1 MSIVMNQPAIDTV
14 TQGLRSVSASIE
26 SRFLDV
32 GNHLADA
39 IATIEELTTTFDRL
53 NGALR
58 GDTLHQATQCLT
70 DVMTDIAA
78 MAHTPNGTGPALQRL
93 RGLVGDIQI
102 HVANIAKSVHGISI
116 LAINARI
123 EAVTIGSGGDDFISF
138 TAEISRTIDIA
149 KDRLSDF
156 DLELNEMKTR
166 LNAAHASQQTL
177 VQRQATAVHSI
188 PRRLSVGIETLTER
202 SVNATEAASSVARKY
217 RDVSQRIGQA
227 VAALQIGDS
236 TRQRLEHIEDALA
249 VATRI
254 IAGDWADVAP
264 ADRTALHGLACRLQA
279 EQLEDAVSQ
288 FTLEMGHILGS
299 FRDLTADTQEIRR
312 LGQTAAS
319 AGRGDTF
326 LAAVE
331 DQMAEVRTLIDEL
344 GSASQAA
351 DDVAASVTAAAQRL
365 TGYTATLR
373 SLEEDIRLMGLNTTL
388 KCGRIGAAGRPLMV
402 IAQELRLYARQIA
415 TESEFVA
422 KCLEQLMGVA
432 CHGGMQYRGAS
443 RVGTIADN
451 MGRSTQQLQSAGQDL
466 ADGLLALERDS
477 AHVGN
482 LLRDA
487 TETAGAH
494 EALEQGLR
502 DAAAALA
509 RAEDANAP
517 SDAARMLDAF
527 AHAYTMDRER
537 TVHNRFAAA
546 RGGLPQIVMTQAE
559 CAADALEDC
568 LF

>member
-1 MSIVMNQPAIDTV
+1 MNQPVIATV
-14 TQGLRSVSASIE
+14 AQDLRTVSTSIE

-53 NGALR
+53 NDALR

-70 DVMTDIAA
+70 DVITDIAA
-78 MAHTPNGTGPALQRL
+78 MAHMPDGTSPALRRL
-93 RGLVGDIQI
+93 QNLVGDIQN
-102 HVANIAKSVHGISI
+102 HVGNIAKSVHGISI

-123 EAVTIGSGGDDFISF
+123 EAVTIGAAGDDFISF
-138 TAEISRTIDIA
+138 TAEISRTIDVA
-149 KDRLSDF
+149 KDRLNDF
-156 DLELNEMKTR
+156 GHELDQMKTR
-166 LNAAHASQQTL
+166 LNAAHASQRML
-177 VQRQATAVHSI
+177 AQRQAVAVQSI
-188 PRRLSVGIETLTER
+188 PQRLSVGIETLTER
-202 SVNATEAASSVARKY
+202 SVNATAAASLVARKS

-236 TRQRLEHIEDALA
+236 MRQRLEHVEDALT
-249 VATRI
+249 VANRI
-254 IAGDWADVAP
+254 MAGDWTDVAP
-264 ADRTALHGLACRLQA
+264 ADRTALRDLACRLQA
-279 EQLEDAVSQ
+279 EQLEDTASQ
-288 FTLEMGHILGS
+288 FTVEMGHILDS
-299 FRDLTADTQEIRR
+299 FRDLAADTQEIRR
-312 LGQTAAS
+312 LGLTVAS

-331 DQMAEVRTLIDEL
+331 DQMAEVQTLIGEL
-344 GSASQAA
+344 GSASRTA

-422 KCLEQLMGVA
+422 TCLEQVIGVA
-432 CHGGMQYRGAS
+432 CNGGMQHRGAN

-451 MGRSTQQLQSAGQDL
+451 MGRSTEQLQSAGHDL
-466 ADGLLALERDS
+466 ANGLLALERDS
-477 AHVGN
+477 AHVGH
-482 LLRDA
+482 LLRHA
-487 TETAGAH
+487 AETAGAH
-494 EALEQGLR
+494 EALGQGLR

-509 RAEDANAP
+509 RAEDAEPP
-517 SDAARMLDAF
+517 SAAGCMLDGF
-527 AHAYTMDRER
+527 AQAYTMDRER
-537 TVHNRFAAA
+537 TVYNRFADAH
-546 RGGLPQIVMTQAE
+546 GGLPLIAMAQSDR
-559 CAADALEDC
+559 AADALEDC